1 MVTIEDTAKVFDRY
15 ADCIVFRT
23 SAHDRILQMSDNC
36 SKSGVVNA
44 LTDESHPCQIMADI
58 MRIIEQFGSISGK
71 KIAWIGDVNNVL
83 KSWIAAAGKF
93 DFTINVC
100 CPLELSAK
108 IPNSLKASFIQD
120 KFKAVEKC
128 DVVTTDTWVSMGE
141 DKAKIKIFDN
151 FTVDKNLMNFA
162 KKDAIFLHCLPAY
175 REYEVSS
182 DVLDDEKYSKIV
194 FNEAENRQLFKE
206 LMQEIGEPVCD
217 SVIAKDLQSA
227 INFSN
232 IEGFP
237 LIIRASLTLGGT
249 GGGIANCL
257 EEFEQFVKNG
267 LELSPIGEVL
277 VEKSIYGWKEAEY
290 EIIRDG
296 NDTCIMYLRVQY
308 GKF

>member
-1 MVTIEDTAKVFDRY
+1 MILLLEKNSTRTRVSFEFAMKELGGDVCILNSNSTQISRGESIEDTAKVFDRY

-36 SKSGVVNA
+36 SKSAVVNS
-44 LTDESHPCQIMADI
+44 LTDESHPYQIMADI
-58 MRIIEQFGSISGK
+58 MIIIEQFGSISGK

-194 FNEAENRQLFKE
+194 FNEAENRLHIQKAI
-206 LMQEIGEPVCD
+206 LMWC
-217 SVIAKDLQSA
+217 L
-227 INFSN
+227 N
-232 IEGFP
+232 I
-237 LIIRASLTLGGT
+237 I
-249 GGGIANCL
+249 
-257 EEFEQFVKNG
+257 
-267 LELSPIGEVL
+267 
-277 VEKSIYGWKEAEY
+277 
-290 EIIRDG
+290 
-296 NDTCIMYLRVQY
+296 
-308 GKF
+308 

>member
-1 MVTIEDTAKVFDRY
+1 MKNILVIGSGPIIIGQAAEFDYSGTQACLSLKEEGFCASLINNNPATIMTDSGTADFVHIKPLEYPEIEKIIISDKIDGILATCGGQTALNLGVEL
-15 ADCIVFRT
+15 
-23 SAHDRILQMSDNC
+23 HEKGILQKHNVILL
-36 SKSGVVNA
+36 GVNI
-44 LTDESHPCQIMADI
+44 LT
-58 MRIIEQFGSISGK
+58 
-71 KIAWIGDVNNVL
+71 
-83 KSWIAAAGKF
+83 
-93 DFTINVC
+93 
-100 CPLELSAK
+100 
-108 IPNSLKASFIQD
+108 IQ
-120 KFKAVEKC
+120 K
-128 DVVTTDTWVSMGE
+128 
-141 DKAKIKIFDN
+141 
-151 FTVDKNLMNFA
+151 
-162 KKDAIFLHCLPAY
+162 
-175 REYEVSS
+175 
-182 DVLDDEKYSKIV
+182 
-194 FNEAENRQLFKE
+194 AENRQLFKE

-237 LIIRASLTLGGT
+237 LIIRPSLTLGGT